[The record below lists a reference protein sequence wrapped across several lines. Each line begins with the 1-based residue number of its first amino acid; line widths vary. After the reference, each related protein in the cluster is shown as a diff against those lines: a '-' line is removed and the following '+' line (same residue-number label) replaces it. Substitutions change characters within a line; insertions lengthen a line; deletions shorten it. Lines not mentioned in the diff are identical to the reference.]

1 MLELTMSLRRG
12 AALVEADVRIPGGV
26 TALFGRS
33 GVGKSS
39 LIHAVA
45 GLLKPTRGR
54 IVLRSDVLFDHA
66 AGINLPPERRR
77 LGVVFQD
84 GRLFPHRS
92 VRGNLRYGVRSETDA
107 GASFHAVVS
116 LLDLEPLLGRHPSSL
131 SGGERQRVAIGRA
144 LMTAPRLLLMDE
156 PLASLDAARK
166 AEVLPY
172 LGRLT
177 REFDVPVLYV
187 THSVDEIL
195 DLADHLL
202 VMDDGRVIADGEVEA
217 IAATA
222 AFQAAAGPR
231 ECGVAVSATV
241 VGDEAGGVL
250 TRLAFA
256 GGELVVPHLTAPIG
270 ATARVRIQPQNVGL
284 ALTRPEG
291 TSFRNILPAVVVDV
305 AVRADGLVDVRL
317 DCGVPLLASVTPL
330 SRDELGLK
338 PGLSLFAMIKT
349 VSVRR

>member
-12 AALVEADVRIPGGV
+12 GLGIETDVQIPGGV

-33 GVGKSS
+33 GAGKTSV
-39 LIHAVA
+39 IHAVA
-45 GLLKPTRGR
+45 GLLRPERGR
-54 IVLRSDVLFDHA
+54 IVLRGDVLFDTE
-66 AGINLPPERRR
+66 AGVDLRPEQRG

-84 GRLFPHRS
+84 GRLFPHLS
-92 VRGNLRYGVRSETDA
+92 VRGNLRYGMRTTSEGSTRFD
-107 GASFHAVVS
+107 AVVS
-116 LLDLEPLLGRHPSSL
+116 LLDLEPLLDRRPGSL

-144 LMTAPRLLLMDE
+144 LTTSPRLLLLDE
-156 PLASLDAARK
+156 PLASLDVARK
-166 AEVLPY
+166 AEVLPH

-177 REFDVPVLYV
+177 RELDLPVLYV
-187 THSVDEIL
+187 THSVDEIFE
-195 DLADHLL
+195 LADHLL
-202 VMDDGRVIADGEVEA
+202 VMDDGRVIADGAVEA
-217 IAATA
+217 ITAKA
-222 AFQAAAGPR
+222 AFQAASGPR

-270 ATARVRIQPQNVGL
+270 AMARVRIQPQNVGL

-305 AVRADGLVDVRL
+305 AVRADGMVDVSL